1 MVDLDESAKI
11 AHKSN
16 TSNHRVKTLHL
27 KSIQNKNI
35 EHHFRIM
42 LEDEK
47 MFRIWQ
53 RSVDK
58 SSKVLQKSKMLQI
71 STSKLEYA
79 SFSRDVCCMCQY
91 NYFFLNL
98 YQSKSYVINKQNS
111 YSLPYYSLRKRF
123 ASKLVSFSNHSN
135 HVTQNLNMNAS
146 LVFRYRIM
154 IPGKFLHF

>member
-35 EHHFRIM
+35 EHHLRIM

-53 RSVDK
+53 RSVD
-58 SSKVLQKSKMLQI
+58 
-71 STSKLEYA
+71 
-79 SFSRDVCCMCQY
+79 
-91 NYFFLNL
+91 
-98 YQSKSYVINKQNS
+98 NS
-111 YSLPYYSLRKRF
+111 YNFQSAVK
-123 ASKLVSFSNHSN
+123 VSNVAN
-135 HVTQNLNMNAS
+135 IYIKT
-146 LVFRYRIM
+146 
-154 IPGKFLHF
+154 